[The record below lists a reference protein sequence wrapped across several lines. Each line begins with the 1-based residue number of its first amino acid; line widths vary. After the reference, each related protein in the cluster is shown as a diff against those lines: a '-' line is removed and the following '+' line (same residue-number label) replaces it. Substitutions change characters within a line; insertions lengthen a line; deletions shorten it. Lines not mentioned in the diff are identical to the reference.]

1 MEGMEGVGCG
11 AEEGERMRMR
21 MRMRLRKWTEKMRKV
36 TRA

>member
-21 MRMRLRKWTEKMRKV
+21 MRLRKWTEKMRKV